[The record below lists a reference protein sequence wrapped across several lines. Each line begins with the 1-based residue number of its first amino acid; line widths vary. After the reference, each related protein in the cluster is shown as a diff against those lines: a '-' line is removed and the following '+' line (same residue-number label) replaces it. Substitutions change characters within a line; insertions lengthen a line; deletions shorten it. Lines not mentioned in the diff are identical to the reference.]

1 MSFNQYTWDLY
12 KQTTIGIEMIKYFS
26 DAGGYVLFKDYC
38 PYANFIPEDL
48 YNDWLENIYNSNS
61 ASLQKTLEVC
71 ISIMGIG
78 ITVIL
83 GIQIYT
89 ILTIDRRVQEK
100 IENERKLYKDDNSQL
115 KEDLKCFAR
124 TMQRFTT
131 GNIYIAN
138 EEYNEAFCVFCLA
151 AIDANKLG
159 ERELVSISLQQAVD
173 ILQKTNC
180 INKSEIVMKHM
191 DELKTGMIG
200 ISDEKAITV
209 YNALL
214 NLPSYE

>member
-1 MSFNQYTWDLY
+1 MKKEDRNRNWIARIALGLSVIAIALSLY
-12 KQTTIGIEMIKYFS
+12 SIH
-26 DAGGYVLFKDYC
+26 
-38 PYANFIPEDL
+38 
-48 YNDWLENIYNSNS
+48 NSNS

-71 ISIMGIG
+71 ISTMGIG

>member
-1 MSFNQYTWDLY
+1 MKKEDRNRNWIARIALGLSVIAIALSLY
-12 KQTTIGIEMIKYFS
+12 SIH
-26 DAGGYVLFKDYC
+26 
-38 PYANFIPEDL
+38 
-48 YNDWLENIYNSNS
+48 NSNS

-191 DELKTGMIG
+191 DELKTVMIG

>member
-1 MSFNQYTWDLY
+1 MKKEDRNRNWIARIALGLSVIAIALSLY
-12 KQTTIGIEMIKYFS
+12 SIH
-26 DAGGYVLFKDYC
+26 
-38 PYANFIPEDL
+38 
-48 YNDWLENIYNSNS
+48 NSNS

-89 ILTIDRRVQEK
+89 ILTIDRRVREK

>member
-1 MSFNQYTWDLY
+1 MKKEDRNRNWIARIALGLSVIAIALSLY
-12 KQTTIGIEMIKYFS
+12 SIH
-26 DAGGYVLFKDYC
+26 
-38 PYANFIPEDL
+38 
-48 YNDWLENIYNSNS
+48 NSNS

-200 ISDEKAITV
+200 ISDEK
-209 YNALL
+209 LL
-214 NLPSYE
+214 RFTMRY

>member
-1 MSFNQYTWDLY
+1 MKKEDRNRNWIARIALGLSVIAIALSLY
-12 KQTTIGIEMIKYFS
+12 SIH
-26 DAGGYVLFKDYC
+26 
-38 PYANFIPEDL
+38 
-48 YNDWLENIYNSNS
+48 NSNS

-151 AIDANKLG
+151 AIGANKLG

>member
-48 YNDWLENIYNSNS
+48 YNDWLENIYCYGVSDYDHPS
-61 ASLQKTLEVC
+61 SLEEAK
-71 ISIMGIG
+71 
-78 ITVIL
+78 
-83 GIQIYT
+83 
-89 ILTIDRRVQEK
+89 
-100 IENERKLYKDDNSQL
+100 
-115 KEDLKCFAR
+115 DLKCFAR

>member
-1 MSFNQYTWDLY
+1 MKKEDRNRNWIARIALGLSVIAIALSLY
-12 KQTTIGIEMIKYFS
+12 SIH
-26 DAGGYVLFKDYC
+26 
-38 PYANFIPEDL
+38 
-48 YNDWLENIYNSNS
+48 NSNS
-61 ASLQKTLEVC
+61 ASLQKTLAVC

>member
-1 MSFNQYTWDLY
+1 MKKEDRNRNWIARIALGLSVIAIALSLY
-12 KQTTIGIEMIKYFS
+12 SIH
-26 DAGGYVLFKDYC
+26 
-38 PYANFIPEDL
+38 
-48 YNDWLENIYNSNS
+48 NSNS

-214 NLPSYE
+214 YLPSYE

>member
-1 MSFNQYTWDLY
+1 MKKEDRNRNWIARIALGLSVIAIALSLY
-12 KQTTIGIEMIKYFS
+12 SIH
-26 DAGGYVLFKDYC
+26 
-38 PYANFIPEDL
+38 
-48 YNDWLENIYNSNS
+48 NSNS

-89 ILTIDRRVQEK
+89 IVTIDRRVQEK

>member
-1 MSFNQYTWDLY
+1 MKKEDRNRNWIARIALGLSVIAIALSLY
-12 KQTTIGIEMIKYFS
+12 SIH
-26 DAGGYVLFKDYC
+26 
-38 PYANFIPEDL
+38 
-48 YNDWLENIYNSNS
+48 NSNS
-61 ASLQKTLEVC
+61 ASLQKTLVVC

>member
-1 MSFNQYTWDLY
+1 MKKEDRNRNWIARIALGLSVIAIALSLY
-12 KQTTIGIEMIKYFS
+12 SIH
-26 DAGGYVLFKDYC
+26 
-38 PYANFIPEDL
+38 
-48 YNDWLENIYNSNS
+48 NSNS

-159 ERELVSISLQQAVD
+159 ERELVSISLQQAVN

>member
-1 MSFNQYTWDLY
+1 MKKKEYRDRNWIAWIALGLSVIAIALSLY
-12 KQTTIGIEMIKYFS
+12 SIH
-26 DAGGYVLFKDYC
+26 
-38 PYANFIPEDL
+38 
-48 YNDWLENIYNSNS
+48 NSNS

-131 GNIYIAN
+131 GNIYIVN

>member
-1 MSFNQYTWDLY
+1 
-12 KQTTIGIEMIKYFS
+12 
-26 DAGGYVLFKDYC
+26 
-38 PYANFIPEDL
+38 
-48 YNDWLENIYNSNS
+48 
-61 ASLQKTLEVC
+61 
-71 ISIMGIG
+71 MGIG

>member
-1 MSFNQYTWDLY
+1 MKKEDRNRNWIARIALGLSVIAIALSLY
-12 KQTTIGIEMIKYFS
+12 SIH
-26 DAGGYVLFKDYC
+26 
-38 PYANFIPEDL
+38 
-48 YNDWLENIYNSNS
+48 NSNS

-214 NLPSYE
+214 NLSSYE

>member
-1 MSFNQYTWDLY
+1 MKKEDRNRNWIARIALGLSVIAIALSLY
-12 KQTTIGIEMIKYFS
+12 SIH
-26 DAGGYVLFKDYC
+26 
-38 PYANFIPEDL
+38 
-48 YNDWLENIYNSNS
+48 NSNS

-71 ISIMGIG
+71 ISILGIG

>member
-1 MSFNQYTWDLY
+1 MKKEDRNRNWIARIALGLSVIAIALSLY
-12 KQTTIGIEMIKYFS
+12 SIH
-26 DAGGYVLFKDYC
+26 
-38 PYANFIPEDL
+38 
-48 YNDWLENIYNSNS
+48 NSNS

-100 IENERKLYKDDNSQL
+100 IKNERKLYKDDNSQL